1 MDRKQIKA
9 GMFLTSG
16 STANPILTKVHAAE
30 TVEEIEAI
38 DKRFLDAQKLAEAIA
53 LTKKTLEALRGKP

>member
-16 STANPILTKVHAAE
+16 LTANPTLTKVHMVQS
-30 TVEEIEAI
+30 VEEIEAV
-38 DKRFLDAQKLAEAIA
+38 DKRFLDAEKMAEAIA
-53 LTKKTLEALRGKP
+53 LTKKALDALRGKP